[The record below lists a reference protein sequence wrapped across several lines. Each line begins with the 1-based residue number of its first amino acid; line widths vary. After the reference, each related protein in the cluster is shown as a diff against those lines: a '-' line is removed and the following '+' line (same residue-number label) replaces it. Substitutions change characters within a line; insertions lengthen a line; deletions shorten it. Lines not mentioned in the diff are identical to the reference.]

1 MTIAAAGSALGVGLG
16 LAGAFAVTAVIRAR
30 TEAMIYAAVT
40 WETLLVS
47 AAAAVAVGL
56 IFGTYP
62 AVRAARLAPID
73 AIQRE

>member
-16 LAGAFAVTAVIRAR
+16 LASAFAVTAVIRAR